1 MDTRSKLSAHD
12 GTPFSDPS
20 LYRSIAG
27 ALQYLTLTPHIA
39 NAVQQLCFFMHAP
52 MFSRYQLIK
61 LSTSL
66 SQGHIALW
74 PADLPFDNTRFGCYS
89 DADWAGLS

>member
-1 MDTRSKLSAHD
+1 MQFSNFAFLSSH
-12 GTPFSDPS
+12 
-20 LYRSIAG
+20 
-27 ALQYLTLTPHIA
+27 
-39 NAVQQLCFFMHAP
+39 
-52 MFSRYQLIK
+52 YQLIK